1 MIGTE
6 MENMTRQIVL
16 WTTIWQT
23 VDHQELPPIGGSGC
37 YSQL

>member
-6 MENMTRQIVL
+6 MENMTRRIVL
-16 WTTIWQT
+16 WTTIWQI
-23 VDHQELPPIGGSGC
+23 VEHQEHPLIGESGC